1 MFGRRKIP
9 YISQLGTMDCGAACL
24 AMILNYYGLKVDI
37 VDISASIHTGR
48 DGMSLK
54 AMRQAVQDFGFS
66 FSALKYNYV
75 EENLKSTLPVIL
87 CTENHYV
94 VIEKHTY
101 KGKYVVIDPTKGR
114 YLTEFDVLQETYK
127 DILISITPNYPIKKL
142 EKKRL
147 KIKISKTKLVT
158 IFVLMLLLQLITLCV
173 PIIVQHVIDGLSTGI
188 KLDVIRIILAILII
202 IGSYFSVA
210 WLRQCLVL
218 DLNMNIY
225 QDSLS
230 KMINKLFKI
239 DINFFEWHSAGD
251 IGNRFNSMDQLYVL
265 VTNVFIGIIIECITS
280 IICLVAMLQ
289 MSRVLTLY
297 TVFLA
302 LIQIS
307 VMLVINKKNKLET
320 KEYMYIQSNL
330 QGELVDTLG
339 NIIEIKC
346 MGMDDAVARNLRDK
360 YSKLIRSFKQR
371 SRTNNLMDC
380 LISTISL
387 IFPLAIYLMG
397 SISISNGNISIG
409 QLIAFVTL
417 VSYFTAPFNSLIMI
431 FPSLNSIREILL
443 RYKELLNFRD
453 NEREG
458 ELLPDSFESV
468 HLENVTYSYNKM
480 NNDVIKNTSLHIK
493 KGEKI
498 SIVGLSGSGKSTL
511 VKIMLGALQVE
522 KGRIYI
528 NDIDINKIARE
539 QIYNWF
545 SVVTQNPMCLN
556 SSIRRNVDITNS
568 YSDSDI
574 YKALEIAE
582 ILEDVNAMPLGLD
595 TIIGDAGQNIS
606 GGQRQRIAIARALLN
621 NTEVI
626 IFDEATSN
634 LDPITEK
641 NIYNNLKKSNKT
653 QIIITHRLASV
664 QDSDQIYVMDRG
676 EVIESGTHESLINDK
691 GWYFRSTMN
700 SQI

>member
-1 MFGRRKIP
+1 M
-9 YISQLGTMDCGAACL
+9 
-24 AMILNYYGLKVDI
+24 
-37 VDISASIHTGR
+37 
-48 DGMSLK
+48 
-54 AMRQAVQDFGFS
+54 
-66 FSALKYNYV
+66 
-75 EENLKSTLPVIL
+75 
-87 CTENHYV
+87 
-94 VIEKHTY
+94 
-101 KGKYVVIDPTKGR
+101 
-114 YLTEFDVLQETYK
+114 
-127 DILISITPNYPIKKL
+127 
-142 EKKRL
+142 
-147 KIKISKTKLVT
+147 
-158 IFVLMLLLQLITLCV
+158 
-173 PIIVQHVIDGLSTGI
+173 
-188 KLDVIRIILAILII
+188 
-202 IGSYFSVA
+202 
-210 WLRQCLVL
+210 
-218 DLNMNIY
+218 
-225 QDSLS
+225 
-230 KMINKLFKI
+230 
-239 DINFFEWHSAGD
+239 
-251 IGNRFNSMDQLYVL
+251 
-265 VTNVFIGIIIECITS
+265 
-280 IICLVAMLQ
+280 
-289 MSRVLTLY
+289 
-297 TVFLA
+297 
-302 LIQIS
+302 
-307 VMLVINKKNKLET
+307 
-320 KEYMYIQSNL
+320 
-330 QGELVDTLG
+330 
-339 NIIEIKC
+339 
-346 MGMDDAVARNLRDK
+346 
-360 YSKLIRSFKQR
+360 
-371 SRTNNLMDC
+371 
-380 LISTISL
+380 
-387 IFPLAIYLMG
+387 
-397 SISISNGNISIG
+397 
-409 QLIAFVTL
+409 
-417 VSYFTAPFNSLIMI
+417 
-431 FPSLNSIREILL
+431 
-443 RYKELLNFRD
+443 NFRD

>member
-1 MFGRRKIP
+1 
-9 YISQLGTMDCGAACL
+9 
-24 AMILNYYGLKVDI
+24 
-37 VDISASIHTGR
+37 
-48 DGMSLK
+48 
-54 AMRQAVQDFGFS
+54 
-66 FSALKYNYV
+66 
-75 EENLKSTLPVIL
+75 
-87 CTENHYV
+87 
-94 VIEKHTY
+94 
-101 KGKYVVIDPTKGR
+101 
-114 YLTEFDVLQETYK
+114 
-127 DILISITPNYPIKKL
+127 
-142 EKKRL
+142 
-147 KIKISKTKLVT
+147 
-158 IFVLMLLLQLITLCV
+158 
-173 PIIVQHVIDGLSTGI
+173 
-188 KLDVIRIILAILII
+188 
-202 IGSYFSVA
+202 
-210 WLRQCLVL
+210 
-218 DLNMNIY
+218 
-225 QDSLS
+225 
-230 KMINKLFKI
+230 
-239 DINFFEWHSAGD
+239 
-251 IGNRFNSMDQLYVL
+251 
-265 VTNVFIGIIIECITS
+265 
-280 IICLVAMLQ
+280 
-289 MSRVLTLY
+289 
-297 TVFLA
+297 
-302 LIQIS
+302 
-307 VMLVINKKNKLET
+307 
-320 KEYMYIQSNL
+320 
-330 QGELVDTLG
+330 
-339 NIIEIKC
+339 
-346 MGMDDAVARNLRDK
+346 
-360 YSKLIRSFKQR
+360 
-371 SRTNNLMDC
+371 
-380 LISTISL
+380 
-387 IFPLAIYLMG
+387 
-397 SISISNGNISIG
+397 
-409 QLIAFVTL
+409 
-417 VSYFTAPFNSLIMI
+417 
-431 FPSLNSIREILL
+431 
-443 RYKELLNFRD
+443 LNFRD